1 MSLPIRILLAEDNP
15 GDAFLVQEA
24 LSSRKLN
31 YTLRT
36 AEDGELALQ
45 LLENAEAGQFT
56 FDLLLLDL
64 NLPKIPGER
73 ILERV
78 RQSENLKPL
87 PVIIV
92 TSSDSPKD
100 RARAAALGA
109 NHYFRK
115 PSDLRAFLTLGG
127 VVEEVYASA
136 QQKRE

>member
-1 MSLPIRILLAEDNP
+1 LSSPIRILLAEDNP
-15 GDAFLVQEA
+15 GDAFLVQQA

-36 AEDGELALQ
+36 AADGELALK
-45 LLENAEAGQFT
+45 LLEDAEAGQST

-64 NLPKIPGER
+64 NLPKVPGER

-78 RQSENLKPL
+78 RQSEHLKPL
-87 PVIIV
+87 PVIVV

-100 RARAAALGA
+100 RARVAALGA
-109 NHYFRK
+109 NRYFRK

-127 VVEEVYASA
+127 VVEEVYASS
-136 QQKRE
+136 QQKHD